1 EQDLS
6 SSGWPPAVEIA
17 AKFHG
22 SNRRI
27 ELSDRHLRGHI
38 HLKGGT
44 IGRQGGIRKVVK
56 KENRQ
61 FLRTAGGQVE
71 VTIIV
76 IAAVYPKPADE
87 AFPIRPGVDIKLEI
101 KTFAW
106 RTGNV
111 VSGNIHIGVD
121 QSKLIGGTD

>member
-1 EQDLS
+1 LPFCIFSAANNCLS
-6 SSGWPPAVEIA
+6 
-17 AKFHG
+17 
-22 SNRRI
+22 
-27 ELSDRHLRGHI
+27 
-38 HLKGGT
+38 
-44 IGRQGGIRKVVK
+44 RKVVK

-121 QSKLIGGTD
+121 QSKLIGPDGLHQTEFATNCVTLALDAAIGAMIGPVPGAPAPTV